1 MINNLL
7 DVVVEF
13 FWVEVVARRD
23 QATPH
28 KGYGSGKPALAYTLQ
43 IRDNVVTGLFPTR
56 HQGNQAS

>member
-28 KGYGSGKPALAYTLQ
+28 KGYGSGKPAAEWEGSCARMLAA
-43 IRDNVVTGLFPTR
+43 GF
-56 HQGNQAS
+56 